1 MKIRLETTP
10 ELRQEVERLALFF
23 ERLLKP
29 TQAERERVAGAVRAG
44 FDENFAT
51 ESAGGI
57 PWPRLAES
65 TARERRR
72 LGFGA
77 YHPILRR
84 TGSLLDSY
92 VNAGNAE
99 HLSEFE
105 QRSDGWTLAEGSSDQ
120 RVPWLSGG
128 TTHIPARPVEEIGG
142 RGERRIQT
150 TLDDIF
156 NSIQP

>member
-44 FDENFAT
+44 FAENFAT

-57 PWPRLAES
+57 PWPQLAES
-65 TARERRR
+65 TAKERRR

-77 YHPILRR
+77 YHPILFR
-84 TGSLLDSY
+84 TGRYSKSFVWPGDADH
-92 VNAGNAE
+92 V
-99 HLSEFE
+99 SEFE
-105 QRSDGWTLAEGSSDQ
+105 QREDGWTVAEGSQDY
-120 RVPWLSGG
+120 RTGWLEEG
-128 TTHIPARPVEEIGG
+128 TQFMPARSVLEIGA
-142 RGERRIQT
+142 RGERRIGA

-156 NSIQP
+156 QSLKP